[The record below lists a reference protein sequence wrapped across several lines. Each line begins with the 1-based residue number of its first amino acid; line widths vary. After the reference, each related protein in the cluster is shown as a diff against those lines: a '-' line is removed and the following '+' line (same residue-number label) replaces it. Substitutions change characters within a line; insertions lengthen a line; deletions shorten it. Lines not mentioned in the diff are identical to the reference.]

1 MRAWRNEVRLG
12 LCLGLVLLACSAAS
26 AQYVTDFDPPTFDGS
41 PEGVLMTG
49 QDGWYLPDVPDAVD
63 YNVYTY
69 EDNVLGIVQNPRGST
84 QFVAGHGPGSPAFAR
99 AQHEIDW
106 SIGGVWEIEYDV
118 ATLYGGEP
126 PSSNNLGSLSIQPS
140 ADSVGSFIHLFSWV
154 DPDVATNWTAFFMH
168 YDAAGV
174 QVAQPGTSPGPEWDN
189 LDLNHWYRFEV
200 TVDFDI
206 NMITEV
212 GITDITDGGD
222 PVHFAPVDW
231 YLSGGDVGGPP
242 TVTALRFFAGG
253 TTTCNTVA
261 WDNLDVVPE
270 PATLSMLLLAGLALL
285 RRRG

>member
-1 MRAWRNEVRLG
+1 MRVWRNEVGLG

-26 AQYVTDFDPPTFDGS
+26 AEYVADFDPPTFDGA

-49 QDGWYLPDVPDAVD
+49 QDGWYLPDTDPPGVD

-69 EDNVLGIVQNPRGST
+69 EGNVLGVIPNPYGST
-84 QFVAGHGPGSPAFAR
+84 QFVAGIGPGGVYAR
-99 AQHEIDW
+99 AQHDIDW

-118 ATLYGGEP
+118 AALYDGEP
-126 PSSNNLGSLSIQPS
+126 PGADNLGSCSIQPS
-140 ADSVGSFIHLFSWV
+140 ADSVGSMIHLFSWV
-154 DPDVATNWTAFFMH
+154 DPNVATNWKAFYMH

-200 TVDFDI
+200 TLDFDI

-212 GITDITDGGD
+212 GITDLTGGGD
-222 PVHFAPVDW
+222 PVHFEPMDW

-242 TVTALRFFAGG
+242 TVTGLRFFAGG
-253 TTTCNTVA
+253 GVPGNTLA
-261 WDNLDVVPE
+261 WDNLSVIPE
-270 PATLSMLLLAGLALL
+270 PATLSTLLLAGLALL